1 MIDYDYILNHLPE
14 IIILVALFIIF
25 SLQIRKK
32 TLTYT
37 ILTHASLVS
46 DSDKAKDNIEIH
58 YKGKVIP
65 NVRLVEI
72 RIKNSGNL
80 PIKPEDYV
88 EPLRIRPYSSRI
100 LSGEVRDMY
109 SVGASIEKE
118 LSNQS
123 EIVLSKTLLNP
134 KDFFDVRLLLSGG
147 NADFSLVGRIV
158 GVTTIQNLTGREV
171 NYYILLSLVG
181 INVLA
186 LLARLI
192 GWLDNRIIIILQIC
206 TLLVGLWLSFD
217 MRAKPEEMEIE
228 EDLDTVEASPTSTRK
243 S

>member
-14 IIILVALFIIF
+14 IIILVALFVIF

-37 ILTHASLVS
+37 ILTNSSLVS
-46 DSDKAKDNIEIH
+46 DSDKAKDNIQIH

-80 PIKPEDYV
+80 PIRPDDYV
-88 EPLRIRPYSSRI
+88 EPLRIRPSSSNI
-100 LSGEVRDMY
+100 LSGEVRDTY
-109 SVGASIEKE
+109 SLGASIEKE

-134 KDFFDVRLLLSGG
+134 KDFFDVRLFLSGG
-147 NADFSLVGRIV
+147 NADLSLIGRIV

-171 NYYILLSLVG
+171 NYYILLSLVSV
-181 INVLA
+181 NVLA
-186 LLARLI
+186 LIARLI

-206 TLLVGLWLSFD
+206 TLLVGVWLSFD
-217 MRAKPEEMEIE
+217 MRAKPEELEIE
-228 EDLDTVEASPTSTRK
+228 EDIDIVESSTTITRK

>member
-14 IIILVALFIIF
+14 IIILVALFVIF

-37 ILTHASLVS
+37 ILTNSGLVS
-46 DSDKAKDNIEIH
+46 DSDNARDNIQVH

-80 PIKPEDYV
+80 PIRPDDYV
-88 EPLRIRPYSSRI
+88 EPLRIRPSSSNI
-100 LSGEVRDMY
+100 LSGEVRDTY
-109 SVGASIEKE
+109 SLGASIEKE

-134 KDFFDVRLLLSGG
+134 KDFFRS
-147 NADFSLVGRIV
+147 
-158 GVTTIQNLTGREV
+158 
-171 NYYILLSLVG
+171 
-181 INVLA
+181 
-186 LLARLI
+186 
-192 GWLDNRIIIILQIC
+192 
-206 TLLVGLWLSFD
+206 
-217 MRAKPEEMEIE
+217 EEH
-228 EDLDTVEASPTSTRK
+228 TS
-243 S
+243 